1 MSLIQEAPVFQ
12 LIYDELKAFHLLRK
26 KFDKGER
33 YSLGE
38 KTEQTLLDVLLEI
51 IKAGTSKNEW
61 KIAAIDSASKHL
73 EVTKI
78 LLRLANDME
87 QIEDKHYEE
96 HQERISRA
104 GRMLGGWRK
113 AS

>member
-1 MSLIQEAPVFQ
+1 VFQ

-38 KTEQTLLDVLLEI
+38 KTEQTLIDILMDI
-51 IKAGTSKNEW
+51 IKAGTSRNEW

-73 EVTKI
+73 ELTKI
-78 LLRLANDME
+78 LLRLASDME

-96 HQERISRA
+96 HQERLNRA
-104 GRMLGGWRK
+104 GRMLGGWK
-113 AS
+113 NKS

>member
-33 YSLGE
+33 HSLGE
-38 KTEQTLLDVLLEI
+38 KTEQTLLNVLIKI
-51 IKAGTSKNEW
+51 IEAGTSKNEW
-61 KIAAIDSASKHL
+61 KIAAIDAASKQL
-73 EVTKI
+73 ELTKI
-78 LLRLANDME
+78 LLRLASDME
-87 QIEDKHYEE
+87 QIEDRQYEE
-96 HQERISRA
+96 HQERINKA